1 MNTLM
6 KSILINAVWLGLAAI
21 AYPQDSGANSVK
33 VPFSDPSRPGTVKVY
48 LISGSISIK
57 GYEGKEVLVDAKQF
71 YDEVQ
76 EQKHSRAPQ
85 AEMKGLKKIPNLS
98 SSLRIDEESNVISI
112 SEGLSFR
119 RLDLV
124 IQVPNHTN
132 LKLKTINSGDIKAEQ
147 VQGEIE
153 VNNINGGVT
162 LTRVS
167 GSVVAHALNGQV
179 KVNLIGVQPGNPMS
193 FSSLN
198 GNIDVSLPQDIKANL
213 SIKSDNGDIFSDFD
227 INFVTKAIHPIS
239 EESKEKNVKYR
250 IKSDRT
256 MRGTI
261 NGGGPEIQF
270 KTFNG
275 NIYIRKLSK

>member
-6 KSILINAVWLGLAAI
+6 KRMLIHAVWFGLAAS
-21 AYPQDSGANSVK
+21 AYPQSTGANSFK
-33 VPFSDPSRPGTVKVY
+33 VPFSDPARPGMVKAN
-48 LISGSISIK
+48 LLSGSISVR
-57 GYEGKEVLVDAKQF
+57 GYDGKEVLIDAKQF
-71 YDEVQ
+71 YDEDQ
-76 EQKHSRAPQ
+76 GHNRSRASQ
-85 AEMKGLKKIPNLS
+85 DETKGLRKIPNFS
-98 SSLRIDEESNVISI
+98 NNLRVEEDANVISI
-112 SEGLSFR
+112 KEGVPFR

-124 IQVPNHTN
+124 IQVPIRTN
-132 LKLKTINSGDIKAEQ
+132 LTLKTLNSGDITVEQ

-153 VNNINGGVT
+153 ISNLHGGVI
-162 LTRVS
+162 LTKVS

-179 KVNLIGVQPGNPMS
+179 KVNLIDVPPGKPMS

-213 SIKSDNGDIFSDFD
+213 SMQSVNGEIFSDFD
-227 INFVTKAIHPIS
+227 IRLVTSAIRPLS
-239 EESKEKNVKYR
+239 EESSEKKTKH

-256 MRGTI
+256 MRGML

-275 NIYIRKLSK
+275 NIYIRKVSK